1 MERLSEKN
9 LSTANPSRRR
19 LIGAGA
25 AGTLAAALTL
35 GATQNAN
42 ADDGGKGAVFA
53 SPNAYDV
60 TAWKIKGHPEIT
72 AESDIGAIIND
83 IIADIKHRQTSPDAK
98 PGAVIFV
105 PPGDYDLHTQ
115 VVIDISY
122 LTIAGF
128 GHGFFSRSIAG
139 NVDTTGWL
147 ELQPGGSHIRVLTPG
162 ATPQAFLV
170 RRTGS
175 PRLSGIVFRDF
186 CLDGMDFTP
195 DENSY
200 HNGRTGIEVASDNDS
215 LHITGMGFVYLEH
228 ALIVRGADALRVH
241 DNMIAECGNCVE
253 LTGAGQATIVSDNLM
268 GAGPDGVTLLAEN
281 HEGLL
286 VTGNNFF
293 PRGRSLI
300 EFTGCNRCSVTSN
313 RLQGFYPGMMRLL
326 SGCKENLVTANHFR
340 RGTEGF
346 PPFLSKNNGLDDL
359 YGVLHVSG
367 DNNFISN
374 NIFAYDVAPNKVIP
388 QNARPTIILI
398 AGGDSNIVG
407 LNHVVAN
414 VPAQHVVLDGSTS
427 HSKVL
432 DSGAASAITSYSSDT
447 AIRPTP

>member
-1 MERLSEKN
+1 MERTKEKN

-19 LIGAGA
+19 MIGAGA
-25 AGTLAAALTL
+25 AGTLAAALTM
-35 GATQNAN
+35 GMPQNAN
-42 ADDGGKGAVFA
+42 ADAGAKGALFD

-60 TAWKIKGHPEIT
+60 SSWKINGHPDIT
-72 AESDIGAIIND
+72 AQSDIGAVIND
-83 IIADIKHRQTSPDAK
+83 IIADIKRRQTRPDGK
-98 PGAVIFV
+98 PGAVIFI
-105 PPGDYDLHTQ
+105 PPGDYELRTQ
-115 VVIDISY
+115 VVVDISF

-128 GHGFFSRSIAG
+128 GHGFFSRSIAS
-139 NVDTTGWL
+139 NVDTSGWL
-147 ELQPGGSHIRVLTPG
+147 DLQPGGSHIRVLTP
-162 ATPQAFLV
+162 ASTPQAFLV
-170 RRTGS
+170 RRAGN

-186 CLDGMDFTP
+186 CLDGVSFTP

-268 GAGPDGVTLLAEN
+268 GAGPDGVTILAEN

-286 VTGNNFF
+286 VTGNNLF

-300 EFTGCNRCSVTSN
+300 EFTGCTRSSVTSN
-313 RLQGFYPGMMRLL
+313 RLQGFYPGIMRFLN
-326 SGCKENLVTANHFR
+326 GCKENLVTSNHFR

-346 PPFLSKNNGLDDL
+346 PPFLGRSNGLDDL

-367 DNNFISN
+367 DNNFISD
-374 NIFAYDVAPNKVIP
+374 NIFAFDVPAAKVTP
-388 QNARPTIILI
+388 ANAQPTIILI
-398 AGGDSNIVG
+398 AGGDSNVVA
-407 LNHVVAN
+407 LNHVIAN
-414 VPAQHVVLDGSTS
+414 VPAQHVVLDASTTR
-427 HSKVL
+427 SKVL
-432 DSGAASAITSYSSDT
+432 DSGAASTITSYSADT
-447 AIRPTP
+447 AIRATP